1 MTYVLEIHAFVVLED
16 DKVLDSNLFSEIN
29 ARIIES
35 HGEKA
40 RLTKKLVRQYYFNTV
55 CIS

>member
-1 MTYVLEIHAFVVLED
+1 MTYALEIHAFIVLED
-16 DKVLDSNLFSEIN
+16 DKVLDSILFSEIN

-40 RLTKKLVRQYYFNTV
+40 RLTKRPVRQSLF
-55 CIS
+55 

>member
-1 MTYVLEIHAFVVLED
+1 MTYALEIHAFIVLED

-29 ARIIES
+29 AAIMES

-40 RLTKKLVRQYYFNTV
+40 RFTKRPVR
-55 CIS
+55 

>member
-1 MTYVLEIHAFVVLED
+1 MTYALEIHTFVVLED

-40 RLTKKLVRQYYFNTV
+40 QLTKWPVRQSLF
-55 CIS
+55 